1 MANFDT
7 VLHTVD
13 AQCVE
18 RVKVTASADATYKF
32 QLLRPARG
40 MSIHAQGS
48 SFGAGTVELKGS
60 NDGTNFFSLP
70 TAKTLAANGIAS
82 VAVIDVFLY
91 YQIVLS
97 GSTSPSLTISV
108 EIYYN
113 NHN

>member
-18 RVKVTASADATYKF
+18 RVKVTATADATYKF
-32 QLLRPARG
+32 AVNKPVRA
-40 MSIHAQGS
+40 MSLHAQGS

-60 NDGTNFFSLP
+60 NDGTNFLSLP

-82 VAVIDVFLY
+82 VAVIDCFLY

-97 GSTSPSLTISV
+97 GSTNPSLAISV
-108 EIYYN
+108 EMYYN